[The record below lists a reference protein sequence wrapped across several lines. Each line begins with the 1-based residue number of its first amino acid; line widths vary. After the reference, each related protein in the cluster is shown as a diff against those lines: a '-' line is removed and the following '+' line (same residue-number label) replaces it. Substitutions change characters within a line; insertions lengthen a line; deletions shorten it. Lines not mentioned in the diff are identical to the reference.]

1 MSKELYDEAL
11 ADARKIREVAED
23 NAKRALIEATLPRIR
38 KLVDQALMED
48 FDISNDMDMA
58 YDDDYANDQESAILP
73 TVGDDELAAD
83 AISMPD
89 EEGKVTLDL
98 DQLDA
103 DENDEYELSLESLEA
118 LVPLTQTK
126 KVTTAPEFRKQI
138 KSLSESLKGYTSV
151 SKIIKETNQYKSQI
165 SKMISQVE
173 NMYEYVQ
180 ESINDPNSKKIY
192 EKKLES
198 FFKQLTKLQ
207 EQVMPKTRKNRLYEA
222 DDMDLD
228 LDDSGES
235 EDMDMD
241 DVETDDG
248 GGEITL
254 KLTGL
259 PDDVELD
266 DLGVDL
272 ISGAD
277 DDFGDESGDE
287 DMDLDLD
294 DSGDDEGGDD
304 LDLDLDDSGDDEE
317 TNEMMDLSDDTVGEI
332 DENVLRRELARARRI
347 REASETAVDANGHG
361 VGSPEFDDFGGGS
374 DDGEPFLDGEVT
386 VESDD
391 MDDEDVEDVSES
403 RLARRLKI
411 ERRIQERA
419 QHRIVALK
427 REGRQARPARKAA
440 LIRQIRALNV
450 KVNESISRSK
460 KVRAALTESRR
471 SVGLNNRRSQRTES
485 SGDRRAVNNLR
496 AKLSEKNLDNM
507 KLKYTNKL
515 LQNESLSKKQ
525 KAIVIERLD
534 EARTPREL
542 KLVYESVSKT
552 LTRRSLTESGSRGS
566 SSRVTRPASTQNLL
580 NEGFETERWAKLA
593 GIK

>member
-48 FDISNDMDMA
+48 IDLSNDMDMA
-58 YDDDYANDQESAILP
+58 YDDDYMDDQESTILP

-138 KSLSESLKGYTSV
+138 KSLSESLQGYTSV

-180 ESINDPNSKKIY
+180 ESINDPNSKKLY
-192 EKKLES
+192 ERKLES

-277 DDFGDESGDE
+277 DDSGDE
-287 DMDLDLD
+287 DMDLDFDDSDSSDDEDDMDLDLD
-294 DSGDDEGGDD
+294 DSGDE
-304 LDLDLDDSGDDEE
+304 DEE
-317 TNEMMDLSDDTVGEI
+317 TNEMMDLSDDTVVEI

-347 REASETAVDANGHG
+347 REASETAIDANGHG

-419 QHRIVALK
+419 QHRIAALK
-427 REGRQARPARKAA
+427 REGRQARPAKKAVI
-440 LIRQIRALNV
+440 IRQIRALNV
-450 KVNESISRSK
+450 RVNESISRSK

-471 SVGLNNRRSQRTES
+471 SVGLNNRRSQRMES
-485 SGDRRAVNNLR
+485 SSNRRAVNNLR

-525 KAIVIERLD
+525 KAVVIERLD

-552 LTRRSLTESGSRGS
+552 LGKRSLNESGTRGS